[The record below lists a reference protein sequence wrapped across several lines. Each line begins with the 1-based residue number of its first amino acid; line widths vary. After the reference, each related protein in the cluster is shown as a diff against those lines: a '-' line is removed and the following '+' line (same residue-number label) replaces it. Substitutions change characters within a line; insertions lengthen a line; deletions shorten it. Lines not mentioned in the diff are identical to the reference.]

1 MKRWMPTFT
10 LLIFN
15 ASYITFKGKQLPLR
29 LYSFE
34 IRATIRRL
42 WRGKVDQD
50 LYEKA
55 YKIKEEFKAWRKD
68 FLAGKVNAR
77 DFTLGRFYRSLILD
91 PSS

>member
-1 MKRWMPTFT
+1 MLTFT

-15 ASYITFKGKQLPLR
+15 TSYITFKGKQLPLR

-34 IRATIRRL
+34 TRATIKRL
-42 WRGKVDQD
+42 QGSKVDQD

-55 YKIKEEFKAWRKD
+55 YKIKEEFKAQRKD
-68 FLAGKVNAR
+68 FLIGKVNAK
-77 DFTLGRFYRSLILD
+77 DFTPGRFYGSLIPD